1 MSKLGL
7 TLRRLLDLPFLL
19 LVGLNVVVLFVGDV
33 LMWLLT
39 FWWDRRRVWLHRYS
53 TFWAASI
60 VALNPLWRTV
70 VEGRS
75 NADPNKTYVMVCN
88 HQGLFDIVV
97 LYAIRLHFKWVAKK
111 ELARVPFVGW
121 NLYLNRYMLIDRG
134 SVGGSKRMMAEGLAH
149 LRMGSSLMIFPEGT
163 RSATGRMGRFKDGA
177 FNLAQH
183 AEVALLPVVLDG
195 TRNVFRGGHLNYRQ
209 TFRIRV
215 LPEVPYS
222 AIAGRPV
229 AEVAQ
234 ELQALM
240 LDEHKRMVPELYA

>member
-1 MSKLGL
+1 
-7 TLRRLLDLPFLL
+7 
-19 LVGLNVVVLFVGDV
+19 FVGDV
-33 LMWLLT
+33 LMWLFT
-39 FWWDRRRVWLHRYS
+39 SWWDRRLVWLHRYS
-53 TFWAASI
+53 AFWAASI
-60 VALNPLWRTV
+60 VALNPFWRTV
-70 VEGRS
+70 VEGRQQ
-75 NADPNKTYVMVCN
+75 ADPNKTYVMLCN
-88 HQGLFDIVV
+88 HQSLFDIVV

-134 SVGGSKRMMAEGLAH
+134 SFGGSKRMLLDGLAH
-149 LRMGSSLMIFPEGT
+149 LRMGSSLMVFPEGT

-177 FNLAQH
+177 FNLAQQ
-183 AEVALLPVVLDG
+183 AQVALLPVVLDG
-195 TRNVFRGGHLNYRQ
+195 TRNVFRGGHINYRQ

-234 ELQALM
+234 ELHALM
-240 LDEHKRMVPELYA
+240 LAEHKKLAPELYA